1 LYRSRR
7 RETVDGRMRSV
18 PVRPCLCHGTQ
29 LCTARIFG
37 YVQIMLDK
45 VVEFWLL
52 RAAPAGRRRNEA
64 ASATSQYRVL
74 QIGLLSRRWRHACSA
89 GARTLRRACRRDRD
103 AAGRGERRA
112 RRFMGYA
119 GPSSGTEERLIIANA
134 VDCMRTLRAR
144 ACTRQRPEGTPR
156 PTLQPLFAAP
166 PLHSCSSLERSLPA
180 CPCAADDAIVIDCM
194 VKGVIP
200 PDCKSER

>member
-1 LYRSRR
+1 
-7 RETVDGRMRSV
+7 
-18 PVRPCLCHGTQ
+18 
-29 LCTARIFG
+29 
-37 YVQIMLDK
+37 
-45 VVEFWLL
+45 
-52 RAAPAGRRRNEA
+52 
-64 ASATSQYRVL
+64 
-74 QIGLLSRRWRHACSA
+74 
-89 GARTLRRACRRDRD
+89 
-103 AAGRGERRA
+103 
-112 RRFMGYA
+112 MGYA

-194 VKGVIP
+194 VKGLARLQVGALGFVSRAAHLLAP
-200 PDCKSER
+200 GGVTAQ

>member
-1 LYRSRR
+1 MAECAPCPCDPVCATAPNFALRGFLATSRSCSTRWSSFGFCGRHRPGGGAMRR
-7 RETVDGRMRSV
+7 RVPPPSTASFRLVCSV
-18 PVRPCLCHGTQ
+18 
-29 LCTARIFG
+29 
-37 YVQIMLDK
+37 
-45 VVEFWLL
+45 
-52 RAAPAGRRRNEA
+52 
-64 ASATSQYRVL
+64 
-74 QIGLLSRRWRHACSA
+74 SRRWRHACSA

>member
-1 LYRSRR
+1 
-7 RETVDGRMRSV
+7 MRSV

-119 GPSSGTEERLIIANA
+119 GPSSGTEERLIIRL
-134 VDCMRTLRAR
+134 RTPSAACERSAREHAR
-144 ACTRQRPEGTPR
+144 AKTPRTPR